1 MKIPIF
7 DLMDDCS
14 PVGIEICEPDAGLAE
29 RICGQ
34 VDQKR
39 KKPGRKLG
47 LSLLIAAVIALLA
60 AGTVAAVAWSQMS
73 VKDVSGE
80 KLVSHTKA
88 DDPNCYYEWTEASL
102 AFNFTIEGDLKEV
115 WFRPGWTPTPASRTI
130 PITPDADGYLTYAAA
145 SSAMPE
151 PRWEIQL
158 LRGHQLKEKTFFL
171 SGKTE
176 IVLED
181 EWNGWQRTEVRV
193 DNGIEWKDSNY
204 LLLFSAEHNYL
215 LNIGGEYDFAE
226 LERMAEELEIKVG
239 GNLVIET
246 PVESGL
252 YESQPLDL
260 DGGVSA
266 RDHQKAAEESL
277 HFTFEVPE
285 SCPQVFF
292 KAVWMPPGQIPGEEF
307 VREYPKLEAEWSDP
321 VIRMYWGNA
330 VYNRVF
336 YFRDTDGTVQ
346 LIKDDTWNG
355 FRRIEV
361 SVTDRY
367 SWQAEQHKAA
377 IERGEYELEDFRERD
392 RNHLLLYKED
402 GGWLVHIEGYDS
414 LETLEQIAEGLEF
427 YVTEAS
433 AEVNWDK
440 ETEYYD
446 LTLGGYIPEELAEV
460 QVGTPNDPNALQL
473 VFEEVGEPEYRA
485 MFEAG
490 WLPQEPTYDYR
501 DSDFPSIFC
510 LNEATGEELYT
521 VSLRQEGPVLNWIY
535 GGYATVESELTC
547 GELKGYLVKVT
558 GVYDEAAVEEHLVAI
573 AEGTVSKDAF
583 LLPDRYYLVLG
594 SAEHNC
600 IVAIHGSADLDT
612 LKRIASNLEIFP
624 ANG

>member
-1 MKIPIF
+1 MKIPIY
-7 DLMDDCS
+7 DLMDSCC
-14 PVGIEICEPDAGLAE
+14 PVTAACEPDAALAD
-29 RICGQ
+29 RIKIN

-39 KKPGRKLG
+39 NAGKRRLRI
-47 LSLLIAAVIALLA
+47 SLLIAAAVALLTV
-60 AGTVAAVAWSQMS
+60 GTVAAVVWSQMY
-73 VKDVSGE
+73 VRDVSDE
-80 KLVSHTKA
+80 RVVSHTKA

-102 AFNFTIEGDLKEV
+102 AFNFTISGDLKEV
-115 WFRPGWTPTPASRTI
+115 WFRPGWTPTPAYWTN
-130 PITPDADGYLTYAAA
+130 PETPDADGFMTYAAA
-145 SSAMPE
+145 QSAMPE
-151 PRWEIQL
+151 PRWEIRL
-158 LRGHQLKEKTFFL
+158 LRGDRLQEKTFFL

-215 LNIGGEYDFAE
+215 LNICGEYDFAE
-226 LERMAEELEIKVG
+226 LERMAEELEVKVG

-246 PVESGL
+246 PVEPGL
-252 YESQPLDL
+252 YESQPLDM

-266 RDHQKAAEESL
+266 RDNQKAAEESL
-277 HFTFEVPE
+277 HFTFEVPGN
-285 SCPQVFF
+285 CPQVFF
-292 KAVWMPPGQIPGEEF
+292 KATWMPLGQAAGEDF
-307 VREYPKLEAEWSDP
+307 VRVYPKVDAVGTYP
-321 VIRMYWGNA
+321 IIRMYWGNA
-330 VYNRVF
+330 VYDRVF

-367 SWQAEQHKAA
+367 SWQAEQHQDA
-377 IERGEYELEDFRERD
+377 IKQGEYTLEDFRERD
-392 RNHLLLYKED
+392 MNHLLLYKED

-485 MFEAG
+485 MFEAE

-501 DSDFPSIFC
+501 DSAFPSIFC
-510 LNEATGEELYT
+510 FDEDTGEELYT
-521 VSLRQEGPVLNWIY
+521 VSLRQEGPVLNWMF

-573 AEGTVSKDAF
+573 AEGTVSKDDF
-583 LLPDRYYLVLG
+583 LLPDQYYLVLG
-594 SAEHNC
+594 SAEHDC
-600 IVAIHGSADLDT
+600 IVAIRGSADLDT
-612 LKRIASNLEIFP
+612 LKRIASNLEIYP
-624 ANG
+624 AN